1 MIPALL
7 VEDLSKTYKLPLG
20 KEIKAVEDLF
30 LTVPQGTVFGLLG
43 PNGAGKTTTLKSIL
57 GFIRPDKGRIRIF
70 GEDHYLPWVRRKVGF
85 LPEQPYFH
93 LHLNALKT
101 LDFYGELFSMKK
113 KERLKRAEKLLQLVG
128 LFEHR
133 TLPLSKFSKGML
145 QRLGLAQALIND
157 PELLILDE
165 PASGLDPVGQID
177 IRNVIL
183 QLKKEGKT
191 ILLSSHLLT
200 EVEKVSDE
208 IAIIDRGK
216 LLLCG
221 KRGELLKEKIRI
233 EINLLAKERKEIPK
247 DISSLTQQIL
257 WEDKKLSLNALPE
270 NVDQIIDWARKN
282 GFSVLSVVPLSKSL
296 EDLFLEV
303 VRNE

>member
-1 MIPALL
+1 MTPAILI
-7 VEDLSKTYKLPLG
+7 EDLSKTYKLPLG

-70 GEDHYLPWVRRKVGF
+70 GEDHYLPWVRKKVGF

-101 LDFYGELFSMKK
+101 LDFYGELFSLKK
-113 KERLKRAEKLLQLVG
+113 KERIERAEKLLQMVG

-177 IRNVIL
+177 IRNIIL

-216 LLLCG
+216 LLLCR
-221 KRGELLKEKIRI
+221 KREELLKERGKIKI
-233 EINLLAKERKEIPK
+233 ELLVKEKREIPEE
-247 DISSLTQQIL
+247 ISSMTQQIL
-257 WEDKKLSLNALPE
+257 WEDKKLSLNTSPE
-270 NVDQIIDWARKN
+270 NVDEIIDWARKS
-282 GFSVLSVVPLSKSL
+282 GFSILSVLPVSKNL
-296 EDLFLEV
+296 EDIFLEV